1 LTRRRLNEVNARP
14 IFLRHSISVLYEDF
28 LPSISWEPCMLIS
41 VVALLSSLNAAAH
54 AAPVD
59 SVAVKAALME
69 ADRALA
75 DKTGKDGPRAFLS
88 ALDGSAALLIPGQ
101 PILAAR
107 NAGKAFTARYGSP
120 STFWWRPIHAVVSV
134 DGNFGCTTGFSR
146 FMNAADTARVERKGT
161 YITCWQRGAGGKWK
175 IVGHQRTD
183 SPPRAPLLADS
194 TTMSFAPHSATV
206 SIGKNQLRAAQD
218 ADAAFA
224 KLGSEPDGPGPAFV
238 HYAATDAVML
248 GGARFPHGLRE
259 IAAAFDGFPADEI
272 IKWDPMRSFGAAS
285 GGLAYTVG
293 HSTNGPRGEKAEPVQ
308 YNKYMTVWRQN
319 PDGRWVYI
327 FDLGS
332 SRK

>member
-1 LTRRRLNEVNARP
+1 
-14 IFLRHSISVLYEDF
+14 
-28 LPSISWEPCMLIS
+28 MLIS
-41 VVALLSSLNAAAH
+41 VLALLSTLNAVTP

-69 ADRALA
+69 ADQALA
-75 DKTGKDGPRAFLS
+75 DRTQKEGPDTFLS
-88 ALDGSAALLIPGQ
+88 AMDASAAVLFPGQ
-101 PILAAR
+101 PILSAR
-107 NAGKAFTARYGSP
+107 NAGKAFLARYGSP
-120 STFWWRPIHAVVSV
+120 STYSWRPIHAVVST
-134 DGNFGCTTGFSR
+134 DGKFGCTTGFSR
-146 FMNAADTARVERKGT
+146 FMNAADTTHAERKGT
-161 YITCWQRGAGGKWK
+161 YITCWQRGAGGKWR
-175 IVGHQRTD
+175 IVGHHRND
-183 SPPRAPLLADS
+183 SPGRPPLLADS

-206 SIGKNQLRAAQD
+206 SIGKNQLRAALD

-224 KLGSEPDGPGPAFV
+224 RLGSEPEGPGPAFV

-248 GGARFPHGLRE
+248 GGAHFPHGLAE
-259 IAAAFDGFPADEI
+259 IAAAFDGFPADQI
-272 IKWDPMRSFGAAS
+272 IKWDPMRSFGAGS

-293 HSTNGPRGEKAEPVQ
+293 HSTNGPRGEKAEPAQ